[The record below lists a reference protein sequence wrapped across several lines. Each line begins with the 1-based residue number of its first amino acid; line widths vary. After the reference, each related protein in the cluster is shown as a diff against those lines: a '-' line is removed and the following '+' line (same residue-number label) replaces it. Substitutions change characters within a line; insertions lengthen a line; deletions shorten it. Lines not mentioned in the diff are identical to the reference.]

1 MPEDRDREEM
11 QQLLAYAN
19 FSKVAEAVGV
29 KRAAV
34 SQWARGKHVT
44 PARLEQV
51 RELLGTTKESRPSDV
66 ERRLEGIESLL
77 DVIARA
83 TPGIDVKRVAEIR
96 RERDA
101 LLRSQSRDG
110 ERQSGDQR
118 PPGTPAG
125 TGL

>member
-1 MPEDRDREEM
+1 MPEDTERSEM

-34 SQWARGKHVT
+34 SQWAAGKHVT
-44 PARLEQV
+44 PKRLEQV
-51 RELLGTTKESRPSDV
+51 RELMDIAKSRPSDM
-66 ERRLEGIESLL
+66 ERRLSGIESLL

-101 LLRSQSRDG
+101 LLRSQSPDE
-110 ERQSGDQR
+110 ERPSGGPR